1 MEFIK
6 CRSKMYGNDITKGKS
21 QKIKYRAIRFF
32 TLYVKWY
39 IILR

>member
-6 CRSKMYGNDITKGKS
+6 CRSKMYGNDITNS

-39 IILR
+39 VILR